1 MGVGYFNIKIL
12 WNWGEISKGEWEGVV
27 WILEESVVL
36 LKIRG
41 DGGLR
46 RMDGLVLLK
55 VVDK

>member
-1 MGVGYFNIKIL
+1 MGVGYFNIKIS